1 MKRTILTITAAVS
14 VAASAFGQDAPSSG
28 AASRQ
33 DQRVASLRERG
44 QAITQRAFKLLS
56 SNLMQAVAEGGVTNA
71 LSFCSTRALPLTHS
85 VVEGEPVVLR
95 RVSHKARNPK
105 NKADA
110 SELMILQAFSEKLAA
125 GEKPS
130 PIVRTHANGAAT
142 YFAPIPLNNPLCLNC
157 HGVPGKEIKPEALKL
172 LKKLYPK
179 DEATGF
185 KFGELRGMWRVDFK
199 PTSATRRE

>member
-1 MKRTILTITAAVS
+1 MVNSLGELETLTAGTC
-14 VAASAFGQDAPSSG
+14 
-28 AASRQ
+28 
-33 DQRVASLRERG
+33 SL
-44 QAITQRAFKLLS
+44 
-56 SNLMQAVAEGGVTNA
+56 
-71 LSFCSTRALPLTHS
+71 
-85 VVEGEPVVLR
+85 EP
-95 RVSHKARNPK
+95 RVSLPTKPP
-105 NKADA
+105 DGTPC
-110 SELMILQAFSEKLAA
+110 SFSEKLAA

-199 PTSATRRE
+199 PTDSAD

>member
-1 MKRTILTITAAVS
+1 MRRTLLAITATLT
-14 VAASAFGQDAPSSG
+14 VAAAAAVQDNPAPEDSSP
-28 AASRQ
+28 Q
-33 DQRVASLRERG
+33 DERVASLRQRG
-44 QAITQRAFKLLS
+44 QEITKRAFGLLS
-56 SNLMQAVAEGGVTNA
+56 SNLMQAVAQGGVTNA
-71 LSFCSTRALPLTHS
+71 MSFCSTRALPLTRS
-85 VVEGEPVVLR
+85 AVEGKRVVLR
-95 RVSHKARNPK
+95 RVSNKARNPK

-110 SELMILQAFSEKLAA
+110 SELKILRAFSEKLAA

-199 PTSATRRE
+199 PTDSAD